1 MISSRAQTT
10 SRLIDKK
17 HCSSCPRLPVKTTLF
32 KKYALILS
40 ALIGL
45 SLLLSG
51 ALSISYS
58 YRENQQA
65 LVKLQREKAEA
76 AATRIGQYLF
86 DIEKRVGVTAV
97 APQDV
102 APLDKRIAEIQLQR
116 RTVAINEIVLLDRQG
131 KEVLRAAR
139 QAVDVVRSG
148 RSFSDTEYFQ
158 RAKSGRHYRSPVYSR
173 DGGLFMMIAM
183 AVGPEAAGITVVE
196 IDLEFLLAGIS
207 QIKAGTNG
215 HAYAVDSQGRLIAHP
230 DIGLVLRNT
239 HLTELPQI
247 QAALATLQPSPKES
261 PELIHAHNLKGE
273 DVLTAFAAIP
283 QLGWFVFV
291 EEPLSE
297 AYRPLYAQVAR
308 SALLVL
314 IGMLLALVASVTMVR
329 RMTRPIRAL
338 QNGAALIG
346 KGALDHRLSV
356 TTGDEL
362 EELADSFNRMA
373 EQLQESYATLEQ
385 KVEERT
391 WELAESNRKLELLS
405 ATDALTGIAN
415 RRRFD
420 EVLALE
426 WSRSTRTGQ
435 PLALAMLDIDWFKA
449 YNDRYGHQAGDA
461 CLQRIAR
468 AISDTICRGADLVAR
483 YGGEEFV
490 FITPATNAETALSL
504 AERLCEEFRSIALPH
519 ERSPFGCVT
528 VSIGVASM
536 IPDVEQNSN
545 VLIHAADQAMYRA
558 KELGRNR
565 AILA

>member
-1 MISSRAQTT
+1 LS
-10 SRLIDKK
+10 
-17 HCSSCPRLPVKTTLF
+17 VKTTLF
-32 KKYALILS
+32 KKFALILS

-51 ALSISYS
+51 ALSIYYS

-76 AATRIGQYLF
+76 AATRIAQYLF
-86 DIEKRVGVTAV
+86 DIEKRIGVTAV
-97 APQDV
+97 MPQDV
-102 APLDKRIAEIQLQR
+102 VPLDKRMTEIQLLR
-116 RTVAINEIVLLDRQG
+116 RTVAINEIALLDRQG
-131 KEVLRAAR
+131 KEVLQVAR

-148 RSFSDTEYFQ
+148 RDFSNTEYFQ
-158 RAKSGRHYRSPVYSR
+158 RARSGRHYRSPVYFR
-173 DGGLFMMIAM
+173 DGGLFMTIAM
-183 AVGPEAAGITVVE
+183 PVGPEAAGITVAK

-207 QIKAGTNG
+207 QIKVGTNG
-215 HAYAVDSQGRLIAHP
+215 YAYAVDMHGRLIAHP
-230 DIGLVLRNT
+230 DIGLVLKNT

-247 QAALATLQPSPKES
+247 QAALQPSPLAS
-261 PELIHAHNLKGE
+261 TGLIHAHNLDGE

-297 AYRPLYAQVAR
+297 AYRPLYSQVAI

-314 IGMLLALVASVTMVR
+314 IGLLLALAASVAMVR
-329 RMTRPIRAL
+329 RMTRPIRSL
-338 QNGAALIG
+338 QDGAALIG
-346 KGALDHRLSV
+346 QGALDHRISV

-362 EELADSFNRMA
+362 EALADSFNRMA

-391 WELAESNRKLELLS
+391 RALAESNRKLELLS

-426 WSRSTRTGQ
+426 WSRASRTGQ
-435 PLALAMLDIDWFKA
+435 PLALAMLDIDWFKP
-449 YNDRYGHQAGDA
+449 YNDHYGHQAGDV
-461 CLQRIAR
+461 CLQRVAHV
-468 AISDTICRGADLVAR
+468 ISSSICRGADLVAR

-490 FITPATNAETALSL
+490 FITPATNAEAALSL
-504 AERLCEEFRSIALPH
+504 AEKLCEEFRAIALPH
-519 ERSPFGCVT
+519 DKSPYGCVT

-536 IPDVEQNSN
+536 IPEADQNSN
-545 VLIHAADQAMYRA
+545 ALIQAADQAMYRA
-558 KELGRNR
+558 KASGRNM

>member
-1 MISSRAQTT
+1 MT
-10 SRLIDKK
+10 SRLIDQK
-17 HCSSCPRLPVKTTLF
+17 HVTNSARLSLKTTLF
-32 KKYALILS
+32 KKYALITS
-40 ALIGL
+40 TLIGL

-51 ALSISYS
+51 VLSISYA

-65 LVKLQREKAEA
+65 LVNLQREKAEA
-76 AATRIGQYLF
+76 AAARIGQYLF
-86 DIEKRVGVTAV
+86 DIEKRVGVTNVTQHDGA
-97 APQDV
+97 A
-102 APLDKRIAEIQLQR
+102 LDKRMAEIQLLR
-116 RTVAINEIVLLDRQG
+116 RTVAINEIALIDLQG
-131 KEVLRAAR
+131 REILRVAR
-139 QAVDVVRSG
+139 QSADVIRSG
-148 RSFSDTEYFQ
+148 RDFSDVDYFQ
-158 RAKSGRHYRSPVYSR
+158 RAKSGRHYRSPVYFR
-173 DGGLFMMIAM
+173 DGGLFMKIAM
-183 AVGPEAAGITVVE
+183 AVGSDAAGITVVE

-207 QIKAGTNG
+207 QIKAGMNG

-239 HLTELPQI
+239 HLTDLPQI
-247 QAALATLQPSPKES
+247 KATLATLQPSSKES
-261 PELIHAHNLKGE
+261 PELIHAHSLKGE
-273 DVLTAFAAIP
+273 DVLTAYAAIP

-329 RMTRPIRAL
+329 QMTRPIRAL
-338 QNGAALIG
+338 QDGAALIG

-373 EQLQESYATLEQ
+373 EQLQESYATLEK

-391 WELAESNRKLELLS
+391 SELAESNHKLELLS

-426 WSRSTRTGQ
+426 WSRATRTGQ

-449 YNDRYGHQAGDA
+449 YNDHYGHQAGDA
-461 CLQRIAR
+461 CLQRVAR
-468 AISDTICRGADLVAR
+468 VISDTICRGADLVAR

-490 FITPATNAETALSL
+490 FIAPATNAETALSL
-504 AERLCEEFRSIALPH
+504 AEKLCEEFRIIAIPH
-519 ERSPFGCVT
+519 EHAPNGCVT

-536 IPDVEQNSN
+536 IPDVELNSSI
-545 VLIHAADQAMYRA
+545 LIHAADQAMYRA
-558 KELGRNR
+558 KELGRNMVV
-565 AILA
+565 LA

>member
-1 MISSRAQTT
+1 MS
-10 SRLIDKK
+10 
-17 HCSSCPRLPVKTTLF
+17 VNTTLF

-40 ALIGL
+40 ALTGL

-51 ALSISYS
+51 ALSIRYS
-58 YRENQQA
+58 YQENQQA

-76 AATRIGQYLF
+76 AATRIAQYLF
-86 DIEKRVGVTAV
+86 DIEKWVGITAV
-97 APQDV
+97 VPRDGV
-102 APLDKRIAEIQLQR
+102 PLDKRIAEIQLLR
-116 RTVAINEIVLLDRQG
+116 RTVAINEIALLDRQG
-131 KEVLRAAR
+131 KEVLRVGR
-139 QAVDVVRSG
+139 QTLEVVRSG
-148 RSFSDTEYFQ
+148 RDFSETEYFQ
-158 RAKSGRHYRSPVYSR
+158 RAQSGRHYRSPVYFR
-173 DGGLFMMIAM
+173 DGGLFMRVAM
-183 AVGPEAAGITVVE
+183 AVGPEAAGITVAE

-207 QIKAGTNG
+207 QIKVGANG
-215 HAYAVDSQGRLIAHP
+215 HAYAVDAQGRLIAHP

-247 QAALATLQPSPKES
+247 QAALHPSRQEV
-261 PELIHAHNLKGE
+261 PELKHAHNLKGD

-297 AYRPLYAQVAR
+297 AYRSLYAQAAR

-314 IGMLLALVASVTMVR
+314 VGMLIALAASVAMVQH
-329 RMTRPIRAL
+329 MTRPIRSL
-338 QNGAALIG
+338 QDGAALIG
-346 KGALDHRLSV
+346 QGALDHRISV

-362 EELADSFNRMA
+362 EALANSFNRMA

-391 WELAESNRKLELLS
+391 SELAESNRKLELLS

-426 WSRSTRTGQ
+426 WSRATRTRQ
-435 PLALAMLDIDWFKA
+435 PLALAMLDIDWFKP
-449 YNDRYGHQAGDA
+449 YNDHYGHQAGDV
-461 CLQRIAR
+461 CLQRVAHV
-468 AISDTICRGADLVAR
+468 ISSSICRGTDLVAR

-490 FITPATNAETALSL
+490 FMAPATNAETALSL
-504 AERLCEEFRSIALPH
+504 AQKLCEEFRSIALPH
-519 ERSPFGCVT
+519 DQSPFGCVT

-536 IPDVEQNSN
+536 IPDVEQSSK
-545 VLIHAADQAMYRA
+545 VLIEAADRAMYRA

-565 AILA
+565 VIPA